1 MLLFSFLLLPLVLT
15 LYCLLAKEKRNLIVI
30 FLGVFSSTL
39 LCAVQ
44 EFVLFSHRLVP
55 YSFGQN
61 LLFYFPQT
69 LVMTIVVYGL
79 FILLTKDEWD
89 FKIKSFFPLIMS
101 FYSIYLP
108 YTIIGFSNSK
118 YAAYYIFLKP
128 LLYLAMILIC
138 YFYLKKFYKNLL
150 EKKVPLSIFSMT
162 IFLVSLIFPAIVE
175 SLYVINSSIAIV
187 LILSILFILFSIFL
201 VYTNKFLKKE

>member
-1 MLLFSFLLLPLVLT
+1 MT
-15 LYCLLAKEKRNLIVI
+15 LSKEKRNLIVI

-108 YTIIGFSNSK
+108 YQ
-118 YAAYYIFLKP
+118 
-128 LLYLAMILIC
+128 
-138 YFYLKKFYKNLL
+138 
-150 EKKVPLSIFSMT
+150 
-162 IFLVSLIFPAIVE
+162 
-175 SLYVINSSIAIV
+175 
-187 LILSILFILFSIFL
+187 
-201 VYTNKFLKKE
+201 

>member
-1 MLLFSFLLLPLVLT
+1 MLLFSFLLLPLVLI

-69 LVMTIVVYGL
+69 LVLIIVVYGL
-79 FILLTKDEWD
+79 FILLTK
-89 FKIKSFFPLIMS
+89 
-101 FYSIYLP
+101 
-108 YTIIGFSNSK
+108 
-118 YAAYYIFLKP
+118 
-128 LLYLAMILIC
+128 
-138 YFYLKKFYKNLL
+138 
-150 EKKVPLSIFSMT
+150 
-162 IFLVSLIFPAIVE
+162 
-175 SLYVINSSIAIV
+175 
-187 LILSILFILFSIFL
+187 
-201 VYTNKFLKKE
+201 

>member
-1 MLLFSFLLLPLVLT
+1 MLLFSFLLLPLVLI
-15 LYCLLAKEKRNLIVI
+15 LYCLLAKEKRNLII
-30 FLGVFSSTL
+30 VFIGILSSSI
-39 LCAVQ
+39 LCAIK

-55 YSFGQN
+55 YSFGLN
-61 LLFYFPQT
+61 FVYFFPQT
-69 LVMTIVVYGL
+69 LVVTIIVYGL

-150 EKKVPLSIFSMT
+150 EKKVQLSIFSIT

-175 SLYVINSSIAIV
+175 SLYVINSSLVIV
-187 LILSILFILFSIFL
+187 LILSFLFILFSIFL